1 MHHVDYAQ
9 IFVSLLAIVNPLLGI
24 PLFVSV
30 TEQMPAAARHRA
42 ARSAAITVFSVLTIS
57 VVAGEFILGLFGI
70 NVMDFSIAGGILVL
84 LMAIN
89 MLNARADGGARISAD
104 ERLEASQKASVAI
117 VPLGIPLLAGP
128 GAISTAIIVADMSDS
143 VMHRVIL
150 VGLCVVIGLL
160 TYAALRAARGLSRIL
175 GITGMNIVNRIMGLL
190 LAAVAVSFMVSG
202 VTRLFPILAT
212 TPPPASVTQAP

>member
-1 MHHVDYAQ
+1 MHDVEYAQ

-30 TEQMPAAARHRA
+30 TEQMPSAARHRA
-42 ARSAAITVFSVLTIS
+42 ARSAAITVFAVLAAS

-104 ERLEASQKASVAI
+104 ERLEASQKASIAI

-128 GAISTAIIVADMSDS
+128 GAISTAIIVADMSNTIQ
-143 VMHRVIL
+143 HRVIL

-160 TYAALRAARGLSRIL
+160 TYGALRAARGVSALL

-190 LAAVAVSFMVSG
+190 LAAVAVSFMVNG
-202 VTRLFPILAT
+202 IQRLFPILAT
-212 TPPPASVTQAP
+212 TQTPAVAIHEP